1 MNDAVLAALLN
12 LFALISARNKSP
24 LDKCVKIID
33 NYLGADIGL
42 RNKRPY
48 IDLFTDFVD
57 LH

>member
-42 RNKRPY
+42 RNN
-48 IDLFTDFVD
+48 DLTSIFSQTS
-57 LH
+57 